1 MVWKLVIALG
11 SASVLIVLCQPEAG
25 RPDGPIRF
33 SFQALPVR
41 LENSDTPVK
50 HYPATMAGGV
60 AVFDYNGDGRPDLFF
75 TNGADIASLRK
86 DAPKYWNRLLRNDG
100 GGKFTDVT
108 EQAGL
113 MGSGYDI
120 GVAVADYDNDGFP
133 DLFVAGVGRN
143 TLYHNNGDGTF
154 TDVTARAGL
163 DRADP
168 TYGRMWSIGAAWVDV
183 NNDGRLD
190 LFVVNYL
197 RWDPAHEPVC
207 KAGAVTDYCSPTAYQ
222 GLPNQL
228 FLNRG
233 DGTFADISAE
243 SGIRQWVGKGMAV
256 AVADYDQDGLP
267 DLFVTNDHYFNFLFH
282 NRGGNRFSE
291 EAFPAGVAANED
303 GETISGMGANF
314 ADLDNDGYPD
324 LEFVALN
331 NETFPLFFN
340 DGRGHFVDRTTVSG
354 MRTLTRPMAGFGV
367 LIADLDNDGWK
378 DIFVARGHALSVR
391 QPQVAVEQ
399 HNAVL
404 RNPGPAA
411 RWVALTGEAGFEAA
425 PPARHRGCAFGDFD
439 GDGRLDLV
447 VTALDAR
454 AELWFNRSAPEHH
467 WLDLRLEGV
476 KSNRDGIGARVKVV
490 TASGAQF
497 AEKTTAVGYA
507 SSSSVPLHFGL
518 GEDGV
523 VTLVEIRWPS
533 GRIQRLA
540 NLTPDRTIPVREAGP

>member
-1 MVWKLVIALG
+1 VVWKLTIALG
-11 SASVLIVLCQPEAG
+11 SACVLAVLCQPETG

-33 SFQALPVR
+33 SFQPLPVR
-41 LENSDTPVK
+41 LENSETAVK

-100 GGKFTDVT
+100 GGRFTDVT

-113 MGSGYDI
+113 KGTGYDI
-120 GVAVADYDNDGFP
+120 GVAAGDYDNDGFP

-168 TYGRMWSIGAAWVDV
+168 AYGRLWSVGAAWVDV
-183 NNDGRLD
+183 NNDGLLD

-256 AVADYDQDGLP
+256 AVADYDLDGLP
-267 DLFVTNDHYFNFLFH
+267 DLFVTNDRYFNFLFH

-303 GETISGMGANF
+303 GQMISGMGANF

-324 LEFVALN
+324 LEFPALN
-331 NETFPLFFN
+331 NETFPVFFN
-340 DGRGHFVDRTTVSG
+340 DRHGHFVDRTTTSG
-354 MRTLTRPMAGFGV
+354 MRALTRPMAGFGA
-367 LIADLDNDGWK
+367 IAADFDNDGWK

-391 QPQVAVEQ
+391 QAMVAVDQ
-399 HNAVL
+399 PNTVF
-404 RNPGPAA
+404 RNPGPSGQ
-411 RWVALTGEAGFEAA
+411 WVALTEAAGFAAA

-447 VTALDAR
+447 VTALDAP
-454 AELWFNRSAPEHH
+454 AELWLNRSAPEHH
-467 WLDLRLEGV
+467 WLDIRLEGA

-518 GEDGV
+518 GNDGV
-523 VTLVEIRWPS
+523 AALVEIRWPS
-533 GRIQRLA
+533 GRIQRLE
-540 NLTPDRTIPVREAGP
+540 NLAADRTISAHEPP